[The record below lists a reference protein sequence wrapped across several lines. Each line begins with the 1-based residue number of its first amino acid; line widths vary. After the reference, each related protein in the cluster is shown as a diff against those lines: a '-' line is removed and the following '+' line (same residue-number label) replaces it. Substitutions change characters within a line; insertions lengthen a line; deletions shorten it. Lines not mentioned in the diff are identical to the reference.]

1 MLQNKYANVGKDNM
15 KKRTFIN
22 CLLFMVIVLLIIC
35 TFNHYHELFNLHNVN
50 AKSLNENKTLAINDN
65 QIDFLKLRQEY
76 NNDEII
82 GLLKIPNTKINE
94 LITQATDNKKYL
106 TKNIYN
112 ERDIIGNPFLDYRVK
127 LEESPNKILIYG
139 HNSITYDTPFR
150 ELEDYYDKDYY
161 DDHQY
166 VELITEQGL
175 WRYKIFSI
183 YIETQD
189 WSYMN
194 LEYDNSDEWLDHLER
209 LRMKSIYDTGESVS
223 QDDSILIIQTC
234 SFKEEFANYNKK
246 YLLIIARRVD

>member
-1 MLQNKYANVGKDNM
+1 M
-15 KKRTFIN
+15 KKRVLIN
-22 CLLFMVIVLLIIC
+22 SLLFIVTTLLIVC
-35 TFNHYHELFNLHNVN
+35 TFNHHRELFSLRDVN
-50 AKSLNENKTLAINDN
+50 AKVHNENKSLAVNEN

-82 GLLKIPNTKINE
+82 ALLRIPNTKINE
-94 LITQATDNKKYL
+94 LITQTIDNKKYL
-106 TKNIYN
+106 TRNIYN
-112 ERDIIGNPFLDYRVK
+112 EKDIIGNPFLDYRVN

-161 DDHQY
+161 DNHQFID
-166 VELITEQGL
+166 LITEQGL

-183 YIETQD
+183 YIETED

-209 LRMKSIYDTGESVS
+209 LRLKSIYDTGESVS
-223 QDDSILIIQTC
+223 LDDDIIILQTC
-234 SFKEEFANYNKK
+234 SFKEEYTNYNKK